1 MYYRIFFPIYQWAA
15 QKMCFHCQDFIPKG
29 GKILDLGCGSGIVAK
44 AFQDFF
50 QAKVVGVDI
59 EDRRI
64 FYIPFEIIDG
74 KILPFPEKSFDAALI
89 NYVLHH
95 SEDPEAL
102 LREAKRVARK
112 IIIYED
118 LPEDL
123 LSKVYCKFHNLTFN
137 KFFQKPSEAKPSEGG
152 DESKLRKRQT
162 SATNNNTSFKTGKE
176 WEEIFQKTGLTIIF
190 KKKINNFPVKKELY
204 VLGV

>member
-1 MYYRIFFPIYQWAA
+1 MYYRIFSPIYQWAA

-74 KILPFPEKSFDAALI
+74 KILPFPEKSFDTVLI

-95 SEDPEAL
+95 SDDPTAL
-102 LREAKRVARK
+102 LEEAKRVSKK

-118 LPEDL
+118 LPEDF
-123 LSKVYCKFHNLTFN
+123 LSKIYCKFHDLTFN
-137 KFFQKPSEAKPSEGG
+137 KFFQK
-152 DESKLRKRQT
+152 
-162 SATNNNTSFKTGKE
+162 NNNTSFKAGKE

-204 VLGV
+204 ILGS